1 VKINTYALVAMLS
14 FALAVTPCGATTMTA
29 LAVKQQSDKQGWAQL
44 MQSGE
49 PCDASKAPD
58 AMCALAAITLA
69 SGQCAA
75 DARFFQRQR
84 SGLSNLSLALIL
96 VSAAFT
102 GVGASSTIANAKIY
116 STLGGTTGIGA
127 ATTTL
132 NSDVSSDQS
141 SLTAITTSI
150 GKLETLGSAYN
161 SSDANAITKILLQA
175 PAIAAECAAAAA
187 TSSNAAKP
195 AS

>member
-69 SGQCAA
+69 SEQCAA

-102 GVGASSTIANAKIY
+102 GGGCLINHRERQDIQHARRNYRDRRGDNHTQLRRFVG
-116 STLGGTTGIGA
+116 
-127 ATTTL
+127 
-132 NSDVSSDQS
+132 
-141 SLTAITTSI
+141 SI
-150 GKLETLGSAYN
+150 ESYCN
-161 SSDANAITKILLQA
+161 HNVHR
-175 PAIAAECAAAAA
+175 
-187 TSSNAAKP
+187 
-195 AS
+195 